1 MSYCTNAFQECMQKL
16 KEIPTFTN
24 GTQFD
29 GYDFGCRALHA
40 VLAEFDDKHCP
51 HISFEPQLDQ
61 NNKYK
66 CQESSFLRST
76 DFFDEDDFQTYEEFL
91 ESKESLIESATGF
104 KILSQAPEYSTQH
117 YILVGLVAPLV
128 IFLTVFFVAQK
139 AQPTESEDE
148 KESNPLFANKLEQFR
163 IILGTL
169 LASLFIINGVAGA
182 IIWALAGIHPEWVRR
197 EVENELEDTYRG
209 ENGLVVLES
218 VPHEL
223 LTDSQFRI
231 YAGFVVWATVLIAG
245 LGLEIF
251 VWYHFLQ
258 FWSNTREALWRF
270 SQFIFPLM
278 LVTSLG
284 LALHRNFLAL
294 PILVVGLWKFGF
306 PETLM

>member
-1 MSYCTNAFQECMQKL
+1 MQKL
-16 KEIPTFTN
+16 EDIPTFTD

-40 VLAEFDDKHCP
+40 VLAEFNDKHCP
-51 HISFEPQLDQ
+51 HISFEPQLDRD
-61 NNKYK
+61 NKYK
-66 CQESSFLRST
+66 CQESSGRRPS
-76 DFFDEDDFQTYEEFL
+76 DFFDEDDFQTFKEYL
-91 ESKESLIESATGF
+91 ESEESLIESATGF
-104 KILSQAPEYSTQH
+104 KILSQTPKYSTQH

-128 IFLTVFFVAQK
+128 IFLTVFFVTQK
-139 AQPTESEDE
+139 AQPKKSENE
-148 KESNPLFANKLEQFR
+148 KGSNPLFADNLRQFR

-169 LASLFIINGVAGA
+169 LASLFMVNGVAAA
-182 IIWALAGIHPEWVRR
+182 IIWAIAGIHPEWVRG
-197 EVENELEDTYRG
+197 EVENKLEDRYRG
-209 ENGLVVLES
+209 ENGLVLGS

-223 LTDSQFRI
+223 LTDSQFRV
-231 YAGFVVWATVLIAG
+231 YAGFVVWVGVLIAG

-258 FWSNTREALWRF
+258 FWSKAREGLWRF
-270 SQFIFPLM
+270 SQFIFPLL

-284 LALHRNFLAL
+284 LAFHQDFLAL